1 MIRNGLST
9 TPTYISTSFVMAATH
24 RPFQKLCCVPST
36 VERPSLLLAA
46 AGAVILTYDLET
58 RKLLNHGPPFDEAA
72 SEDEDSIDGAEPA
85 KRRKL
90 NHSTLSQETSEDSVE
105 IVAERK
111 KGERRKPKVEE
122 SKLPNVSHLVATS
135 NGQNIVA
142 ISAEDKCIIVF
153 SLTSVCRL
161 IVESRR

>member
-1 MIRNGLST
+1 
-9 TPTYISTSFVMAATH
+9 MAATH
-24 RPFQKLCCVPST
+24 HPSQKLCCVPRT
-36 VERPSLLLAA
+36 VKRPSLLLAA

-58 RKLLNHGPPFDEAA
+58 RKLLNYGPPFDEAA
-72 SEDEDSIDGAEPA
+72 SEEGDSIDRPNPA

-142 ISAEDKCIIVF
+142 VTTEDKCIIVF
-153 SLTSVCRL
+153 SLTSICRL
-161 IVESRR
+161 IVESQR